1 MTEENYI
8 THLTQYLKEMMEW
21 ENKWNAIANK
31 DLQSIANDENTLSR
45 KQELEKIFNKYL
57 STKTL
62 EKGQSRLIN
71 LHFGEPPAHD
81 AEITKVEKNKKGYSL
96 HTKQKI
102 VANEVRYD
110 MIEENGILKLD
121 TIAYKSCNWRTQR
134 TVF

>member
-1 MTEENYI
+1 MTEENYT

-21 ENKWNAIANK
+21 ENKWNAIANI
-31 DLQSIANDENTLSR
+31 DLQSIANEENTLCR

-71 LHFGEPPAHD
+71 LHFQEPPAHD
-81 AEITKVEKNKKGYSL
+81 AEIIKVEKNNKGYSL
-96 HTKQKI
+96 YTKQKI
-102 VANEVRYD
+102 VAHEMRYN